1 MPAVQGPFM
10 SACTCFLYGVCSV
23 QLWTQLWGF
32 NISHL
37 KDLWLLCNGCSWA
50 LLIILILD
58 CYSPAM
64 LAALSPL
71 FHEFASQTDTQG
83 SLGNIWDP
91 GYGTPAPHGQ
101 PGPM

>member
-1 MPAVQGPFM
+1 
-10 SACTCFLYGVCSV
+10 
-23 QLWTQLWGF
+23 
-32 NISHL
+32 
-37 KDLWLLCNGCSWA
+37 
-50 LLIILILD
+50 
-58 CYSPAM
+58 M